1 MRQFGEIGRVKSEE
15 IEYII
20 FSHKHDYGQIVIPW
34 FDIRIS
40 SKSAKRLD
48 ISQYNLLGKTFNLS
62 VMRNIERVIK
72 IYLNEIKPVYL
83 AISAHEQDF
92 ERRISLYT
100 KRLESMNYFIEDID
114 RRTGCVPVYF
124 FKRTYN
130 D

>member
-1 MRQFGEIGRVKSEE
+1 MRQFGEIGRVKNGK

-20 FSHKHDYGQIVIPW
+20 FSHTHSYGQLDIPW

-40 SKSAKRLD
+40 SKSAKKNR
-48 ISQYNLLGKTFNLS
+48 IEQYNLLKNTFNLS
-62 VMRNIERVIK
+62 SMRSIEQIIK

-100 KRLESMNYFIEDID
+100 KRLESMKYFVKEVQQEY
-114 RRTGCVPVYF
+114 GYYPVYLF
-124 FKRTYN
+124 ERV
-130 D
+130 DD

>member
-1 MRQFGEIGRVKSEE
+1 MRQFGEIGRVKNGK

-20 FSHKHDYGQIVIPW
+20 FSHKHSYGQLDIPW

-40 SKSAKRLD
+40 SKSAKKNK
-48 ISQYNLLGKTFNLS
+48 IEQYNLLKNTFNLS
-62 VMRNIERVIK
+62 SMRSIEQIIK

-100 KRLESMNYFIEDID
+100 KRLESMKYFVKEVHQEY
-114 RRTGCVPVYF
+114 GYYPVYLF
-124 FKRTYN
+124 ERVE